1 MKKRIS
7 DSEQMLLSLIQTQRS
22 HIDTLIAIIK
32 HIQEELI
39 LCIPTKESPVDMQ
52 EQQQIIK
59 ELIYWIDE
67 LLKEKEK

>member
-39 LCIPTKESPVDMQ
+39 LCISTKESPVDVE

-59 ELIYWIDE
+59 ELIYWIDL
-67 LLKEKEK
+67 LLKEEEK

>member
-39 LCIPTKESPVDMQ
+39 LCIPTKESPVDVE

-59 ELIYWIDE
+59 ELIYWIDL

>member
-22 HIDTLIAIIK
+22 HIDTQIRIIK
-32 HIQEELI
+32 HLQNELK

-52 EQQQIIK
+52 EQQRIIK
-59 ELIYWIDE
+59 ELIYWIDL
-67 LLKEKEK
+67 LLKEEEK

>member
-32 HIQEELI
+32 HIQNELK
-39 LCIPTKESPVDMQ
+39 LCIPTKESPVDVE

-59 ELIYWIDE
+59 ELIYWIDL
-67 LLKEKEK
+67 LLKEEEK

>member
-7 DSEQMLLSLIQTQRS
+7 DSEQILLSLIQTQRS

-39 LCIPTKESPVDMQ
+39 LCIPTKESPVDVE

-59 ELIYWIDE
+59 ELIYWIDL
-67 LLKEKEK
+67 LLKEEEK

>member
-39 LCIPTKESPVDMQ
+39 LCIPTKESPVDVE

-59 ELIYWIDE
+59 ELIYWIDL
-67 LLKEKEK
+67 LLKEEEK